1 MAEHKKERNSLWN
14 TRWLREV
21 SIPLAIILGS
31 VSLYLHPLFSNTE
44 NTFSVLN
51 FIFEHSFET
60 NQVFIWFA
68 LSCAAPTVLLSV
80 WFFTSYEQWRYYLL
94 FPMFYFVYEF
104 CARLIDVSMLKGLTE
119 NIIFK
124 FILTLLFLSG
134 LIIID
139 KIKRAKRLKREI
151 PFLGVITKEN
161 VYGNSKELFY
171 KLSKWIEALEVKKE
185 NLSKEQLFKK
195 LYQTR
200 QVLDEENGLFNSKQD
215 RGSRNRK
222 IFEIVGSIILAS
234 IPFWYILTRLI
245 PDGTKSYSFGWF
257 YVHDHGFQNLSIF
270 IWYLSLKIFIL
281 IPLMIWFISC
291 KAWWRYSI
299 LVPIILYTYQLWETL
314 KQDSQIID
322 EFELL
327 KAAPA
332 ILFILGLVLFLSNR
346 IKYQYK
352 IYDVYMDMV
361 KEINALLVEISDQNA
376 GFEDKKKAL
385 DVIKA
390 DNNPENLEKKRA
402 SLIKIKEAIIAEL
415 DKKKAE

>member
-1 MAEHKKERNSLWN
+1 MAEHEKGRNSLWN

-21 SIPLAIILGS
+21 SIPLAIILAS

-68 LSCAAPTVLLSV
+68 LSCAAPIILLSI
-80 WFFTSYEQWRYYLL
+80 WFFTSYEQWRYYIL
-94 FPMFYFVYEF
+94 FPMFYFIYEF
-104 CARLIDVSMLKGLTE
+104 CARSIDVSMLKSLTE
-119 NIIFK
+119 NIVFK
-124 FILTLLFLSG
+124 FILTLLILGG

-139 KIKRAKRLKREI
+139 RIKRAKRLKSES
-151 PFLGVITKEN
+151 PLLGVISKED
-161 VYGNSKELFY
+161 VYGNSKLLY
-171 KLSKWIEALEVKKE
+171 LKLSQWMYSLEVKKE
-185 NLSKEQLFKK
+185 ELSKEQLFKK

-200 QVLDEENGLFNSKQD
+200 QVLDEENGLFISEQD

-222 IFEIVGSIILAS
+222 AFELVSSIILAS
-234 IPFWYILTRLI
+234 IPFWYILSRLI
-245 PDGTKSYSFGWF
+245 PEGPKSYSFGWF
-257 YVHDHGFQNLSIF
+257 YVHDHDFKNLFIF
-270 IWYLSLKIFIL
+270 IWYISLKIFIL

-291 KAWWRYSI
+291 KAWWRHAI

-314 KQDSQIID
+314 KQESNIID
-322 EFELL
+322 QFELL

-352 IYDVYMDMV
+352 IYDLYSNMV
-361 KEINALLVEISDQNA
+361 KEINALLVEISDQKA
-376 GFEDKKKAL
+376 SLGDKKKEL
-385 DVIKA
+385 DSIKA
-390 DNNPENLEKKRA
+390 DNNPENLGKKRA

-415 DKKKAE
+415 NAKNAD